1 MSSTERIPT
10 DERIV
15 NLALALSHASHPLSA
30 QDIRFDPH
38 IGYDSSLDEAAFLR
52 SFNRDKDRLKE
63 AGFIIELTAENKYFI
78 DPKSSFM
85 HELELSAAER
95 MTLQALSFSFLDDPQ
110 FPFQEDLRYALNKLK
125 GSSAQEIDLE
135 EEDRLLWEAEDDED
149 IWGDT
154 SLSDTKLSDT
164 RPPDTK
170 PPHTKLSDT
179 RPPDTRS
186 PHIKASSK
194 DAADNNTGTAEN
206 EVTGDKGATTQGT
219 DLSVGL
225 DPKSRLS
232 QLIKAAYAS
241 VAQEEQ
247 LLEQERLKSLGFL
260 NSIEEALLRR
270 KNLYIQYGTDKATR
284 ADQGSSSIQGSK
296 SKQASNLE
304 RCVQAA
310 GLFKLSQ
317 HWYLLAYDLS
327 KLDWRTFRLD
337 RIQDLRINTK
347 KPKSPDFEAFDIKVQ
362 DFIGLPFQYQ
372 DGPVQS
378 GRIAIKQEDA
388 WRAPDLTQSK
398 GQLIVQDD
406 GSLIWEIDFKGCAEL
421 ARFCAAQDIE
431 MRPMSPESLR
441 KHYAQGLL
449 KLKQMHKPKS
459 KTQRTAQRDAWSDA
473 QHTDQRAAQRDA
485 WSDAQGSA
493 QHKAKGDAHD
503 TNHKT
508 EQEG

>member
-15 NLALALSHASHPLSA
+15 NLALALSHASRPLSA

-63 AGFIIELTAENKYFI
+63 AGFIIELNAENKYFI

-95 MTLQALSFSFLDDPQ
+95 MTLQVLSFSLLDDPQ

-135 EEDRLLWEAEDDED
+135 EEDRLLWEAEDDEG
-149 IWGDT
+149 IWD
-154 SLSDTKLSDT
+154 DTK
-164 RPPDTK
+164 R
-170 PPHTKLSDT
+170 PHT
-179 RPPDTRS
+179 
-186 PHIKASSK
+186 KASSK
-194 DAADNNTGTAEN
+194 DAANNHTGTAEHG
-206 EVTGDKGATTQGT
+206 VTDDKGATTQGT
-219 DLSVGL
+219 DLSMGL
-225 DPKSRLS
+225 DPKSKLS

-284 ADQGSSSIQGSK
+284 SDQGSSSTQASK
-296 SKQASNLE
+296 TKQASNPE

-317 HWYLLAYDLS
+317 HWYLLAYDLT

-378 GRIAIKQEDA
+378 GHIAIKQEDA
-388 WRAPDLTQSK
+388 WRARDLTQSK
-398 GQLIVQDD
+398 GQLITQDD

-431 MRPMSPESLR
+431 MRPISPDSLR
-441 KHYAQGLL
+441 RHYAQGLL

-459 KTQRTAQRDAWSDA
+459 RT
-473 QHTDQRAAQRDA
+473 QRAAQ
-485 WSDAQGSA
+485 
-493 QHKAKGDAHD
+493 GDAHSANHD
-503 TNHKT
+503 TNHET